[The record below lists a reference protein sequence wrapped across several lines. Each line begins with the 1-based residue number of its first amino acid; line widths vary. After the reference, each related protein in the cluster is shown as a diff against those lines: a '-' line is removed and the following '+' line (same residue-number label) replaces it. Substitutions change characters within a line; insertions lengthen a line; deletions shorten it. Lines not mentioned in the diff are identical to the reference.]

1 MNILKETH
9 SRLEYQYSKLKDL
22 QECLEQPVTK
32 DCAKYL
38 KDKIYSTSKNIEY
51 YQGLINILEP
61 IGKEDKQCQN

>member
-22 QECLEQPVTK
+22 EECLNQPVTK

-38 KDKIYSTSKNIEY
+38 RDKIYSTSKSIEY
-51 YQGLINILEP
+51 YQGLINVLEKV
-61 IGKEDKQCQN
+61 KESEE